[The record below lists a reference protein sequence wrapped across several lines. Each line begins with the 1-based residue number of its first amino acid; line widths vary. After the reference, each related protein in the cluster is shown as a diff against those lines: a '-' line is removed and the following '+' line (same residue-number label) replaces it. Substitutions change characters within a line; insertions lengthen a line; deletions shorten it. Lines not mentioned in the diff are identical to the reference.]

1 MINIGDVVEMR
12 KQHAC
17 GNKEFE
23 IIRVGMDIKLKC
35 KNCSRV
41 IMIDRET
48 AQKRIKKFIK
58 KSEDKL
64 IENKKEL

>member
-41 IMIDRET
+41 IMLDRET

-58 KSEDKL
+58 KSENNL

>member
-41 IMIDRET
+41 IMLDRET

-58 KSEDKL
+58 KNEDKL

>member
-35 KNCSRV
+35 KNCSRI
-41 IMIDRET
+41 IMLDRET

-58 KSEDKL
+58 KNEDKL

>member
-41 IMIDRET
+41 IMLDRET

-64 IENKKEL
+64 IEKKKEL

>member
-35 KNCSRV
+35 KNCSRI
-41 IMIDRET
+41 IMLDRET

>member
-23 IIRVGMDIKLKC
+23 IIRLGMDIKLKC

-41 IMIDRET
+41 IMLDRET

-58 KSEDKL
+58 KNEDKL

>member
-41 IMIDRET
+41 IMLDRET

>member
-41 IMIDRET
+41 IMLDRET

-58 KSEDKL
+58 KSE
-64 IENKKEL
+64 NNH

>member
-41 IMIDRET
+41 IMLDKET

-58 KSEDKL
+58 KSE
-64 IENKKEL
+64 NNH